1 MKEKCLNLIE
11 LSVKEHKKF
20 PLYESIVDE
29 IINYVSEN
37 AEIVVNN
44 IKDEEVLNSY
54 IKKLVSTAMVV
65 VPKRLNLSVVKKSEF
80 QVSQNMAN
88 SSDEAPVPS
97 SIVENPVDEMGEDV
111 FLGHETA
118 NETNIELDDIESN
131 VENIVESDEETVT
144 DAEVFIEEASIN
156 DYAENSENILE
167 VDQKL
172 VDNMINGV
180 SQNVAAEYVET
191 ETYEIDSFIEEDSTD
206 YDNLEDLELVEDT
219 DIELNSNVT
228 EDKCATEELTE
239 EDNGD
244 FYSEEDSLGEI
255 VEEYDIENQE
265 VDEESFSL
273 GIDADVFADDIEN
286 DFVELTEELNE
297 EVEAEILDTV
307 EEQIQEQ
314 EIESSNNIGEFE
326 VEQDASSEIYNVYE
340 DVSPNYE
347 CFNYEPSGF
356 DFDSQE
362 ICEELISLN
371 EKYPEKYILKIC
383 EYRYYQKLS
392 IADISESLNIP
403 KDAVVEALNLIVEA
417 IKG

>member
-1 MKEKCLNLIE
+1 MKEECLNLIE
-11 LSVKEHKKF
+11 ISVKEHKKY

-65 VPKRLNLSVVKKSEF
+65 VPKRLNLNVVRKSESLILENL
-80 QVSQNMAN
+80 VN
-88 SSDEAPVPS
+88 SRQEVPILD
-97 SIVENPVDEMGEDV
+97 SIVENPVNEREEEA
-111 FLGHETA
+111 FLGLVA
-118 NETNIELDDIESN
+118 DNETIAELDDIEQN
-131 VENIVESDEETVT
+131 VENIVESDEEIVA
-144 DAEVFIEEASIN
+144 DAEVFIEESSIN
-156 DYAENSENILE
+156 DYVENSENILE
-167 VDQKL
+167 VDQTL

-180 SQNVAAEYVET
+180 SQNVAAEYVEN

-206 YDNLEDLELVEDT
+206 YDNLEDLELVENDG
-219 DIELNSNVT
+219 IEFDSSLT
-228 EDKCATEELTE
+228 EDNYAIEELTE

-244 FYSEEDSLGEI
+244 FYSEEDSTEEI
-255 VEEYDIENQE
+255 VEECDIEK
-265 VDEESFSL
+265 EEFEAEKLS
-273 GIDADVFADDIEN
+273 IDTETDVFEEDIE
-286 DFVELTEELNE
+286 DEFVELTEE
-297 EVEAEILDTV
+297 VEAEMLEPI

-314 EIESSNNIGEFE
+314 ETESLNNIGEFE
-326 VEQDASSEIYNVYE
+326 VEQDTSSEFYNVCE
-340 DVSPNYE
+340 DISPNYE
-347 CFNYEPSGF
+347 CFNYEPSDF

-392 IADISESLNIP
+392 IADISEFLNIP
-403 KDAVVEALNLIVEA
+403 KDAVVEALNLIVDA
-417 IKG
+417 TKG

>member
-11 LSVKEHKKF
+11 ISVKEHKKY

-65 VPKRLNLSVVKKSEF
+65 VPKRLNLNIVRKSEPLILENLVNIR
-80 QVSQNMAN
+80 Q
-88 SSDEAPVPS
+88 EVPILD
-97 SIVENPVDEMGEDV
+97 SIVENPVNEIEEEA
-111 FLGHETA
+111 FLAFEA
-118 NETNIELDDIESN
+118 DNEVNVEIDDIEQN
-131 VENIVESDEETVT
+131 DGNIVESDEEVIVET
-144 DAEVFIEEASIN
+144 DDSIEESSIS
-156 DYAENSENILE
+156 DFTENSENILE
-167 VDQKL
+167 VDQTL

-180 SQNVAAEYVET
+180 SQNVADEFVEAEI
-191 ETYEIDSFIEEDSTD
+191 YENDDFIEEDSTD
-206 YDNLEDLELVEDT
+206 YDNLEDLELVENDG
-219 DIELNSNVT
+219 IEFNSSLT
-228 EDKCATEELTE
+228 EDNYAIEELTE

-265 VDEESFSL
+265 VDEEVFSL
-273 GIDADVFADDIEN
+273 GIDADVFAEDIEK

-297 EVEAEILDTV
+297 EFQADTLETV

-314 EIESSNNIGEFE
+314 EVESLNNIGEFE
-326 VEQDASSEIYNVYE
+326 VEQDTSSEFYNVCE
-340 DVSPNYE
+340 DISPNYE
-347 CFNYEPSGF
+347 CFNYEPSDF

-392 IADISESLNIP
+392 IAEVSKALNIQI
-403 KDAVVEALNLIVEA
+403 DAVVEALNLIVDA
-417 IKG
+417 TKG

>member
-80 QVSQNMAN
+80 LVSQNIAN
-88 SSDEAPVPS
+88 SSDEAPVPT
-97 SIVENPVDEMGEDV
+97 SIVENPVDEMVEDV

-180 SQNVAAEYVET
+180 SQNVAAEYVEN

-206 YDNLEDLELVEDT
+206 YDNLEDLELVENDG
-219 DIELNSNVT
+219 IEFDSSLT
-228 EDKCATEELTE
+228 EDNYAIEELTE
-239 EDNGD
+239 EDNSD
-244 FYSEEDSLGEI
+244 FYSEEDSTEEI
-255 VEEYDIENQE
+255 VEECDIEK
-265 VDEESFSL
+265 EEFEAEKLS
-273 GIDADVFADDIEN
+273 IDTETDVFEEDIED

-307 EEQIQEQ
+307 GEQIQEQ
-314 EIESSNNIGEFE
+314 EIESSNNIGESE

-403 KDAVVEALNLIVEA
+403 KDAVVDALNLIIDA
-417 IKG
+417 TKG